1 MSMKIWGKRMLAL
14 ACAGAMLVP
23 LAACGWSPFACP
35 QSDFGHKPMSKED
48 GI

>member
-23 LAACGWSPFACP
+23 LAACVYFVKSVFRV
-35 QSDFGHKPMSKED
+35 
-48 GI
+48 